1 VKEKTCTS
9 SSKSSVCSANIQTYS
24 TYAYR
29 KKKSM
34 LNISKTKKKT
44 LEGQEIYLLRERER
58 ERGKN
63 AHTQKKKRLFVIDTY
78 RSQYIV
84 YLF

>member
-1 VKEKTCTS
+1 MRIE
-9 SSKSSVCSANIQTYS
+9 
-24 TYAYR
+24 
-29 KKKSM
+29 KKSM

-44 LEGQEIYLLRERER
+44 LEGQEIYLLRERARER
-58 ERGKN
+58 EREKCT
-63 AHTQKKKRLFVIDTY
+63 HTKKKRLFVIDTY